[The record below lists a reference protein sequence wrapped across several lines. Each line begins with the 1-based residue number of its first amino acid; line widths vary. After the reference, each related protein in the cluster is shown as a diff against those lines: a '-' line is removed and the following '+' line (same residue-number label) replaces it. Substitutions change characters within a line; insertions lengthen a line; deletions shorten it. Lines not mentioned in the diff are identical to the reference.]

1 MRRIVFFLIHFIF
14 LSLYPVSSSEKSESI
29 VWNNK
34 DLANIVEKV
43 RRENLKEEKALNKK
57 EHVLITAY
65 TPSVWETDSTPFI
78 TASGKRISEAHVA
91 VSRDLL
97 PKFPFGTKVK
107 IFIPDKNLPGCGK
120 EVIGKNWIVR
130 YVEDTMNKRHSKK
143 IDLVFFSR
151 KKAINF
157 GKCRGVIISEH
168 L

>member
-1 MRRIVFFLIHFIF
+1 MRRIALFLIYFVF
-14 LSLYPVSSSEKSESI
+14 LSLYPVSFSDKSKDI
-29 VWNNK
+29 VWNDK
-34 DLANIVEKV
+34 DLAYVIEKV
-43 RRENLKEEKALNKK
+43 RRENLKKEEVLRIK
-57 EHVLITAY
+57 EYVIITAY

-78 TASGKRISEAHVA
+78 TASGKRISESYVA

-120 EVIGKNWIVR
+120 EVIGKSWIVR
-130 YVEDTMNKRHSKK
+130 YVEDTMNRRHSKK

-151 KKAINF
+151 EKAINF
-157 GKCRGVIISEH
+157 GKCRGVIVAEH